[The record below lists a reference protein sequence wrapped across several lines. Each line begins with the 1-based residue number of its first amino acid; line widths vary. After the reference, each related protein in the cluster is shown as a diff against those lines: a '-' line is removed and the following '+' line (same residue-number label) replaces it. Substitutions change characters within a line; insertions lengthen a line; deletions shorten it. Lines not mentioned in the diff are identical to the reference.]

1 MENPYLDLF
10 SLIKNQVEIGFYL
23 FFIDK
28 KDFLDKCYKL
38 LYTVIE
44 ERNTLKIIIKNG
56 SAVPIYEQIKNAIR
70 DEILKGNIKA
80 GEKLPSVRNLARE
93 LSISILTVKKAYD
106 ELESEGFIESR
117 QGLGTFVG
125 KEDPNLRLE
134 EKQKKLEEAL
144 IEALRI
150 SKDIEMKK
158 SDLFELLEYLYE
170 GDFND

>member
-1 MENPYLDLF
+1 M
-10 SLIKNQVEIGFYL
+10 IR
-23 FFIDK
+23 
-28 KDFLDKCYKL
+28 DFLFAGIIDKCYKL
-38 LYTVIE
+38 LYTAIE
-44 ERNTLKIIIKNG
+44 KRGIKLKIIIKNG

-70 DEILKGNIKA
+70 EEILSGAFKS
-80 GEKLPSVRNLARE
+80 GEKLPSVRALARE

-106 ELESEGFIESR
+106 ELENEGFIESR

-144 IEALRI
+144 LEAVRI
-150 SKDIEMKK
+150 SKDIEMEKD
-158 SDLFELLEYLYE
+158 DLFELVDYLYE

>member
-1 MENPYLDLF
+1 M
-10 SLIKNQVEIGFYL
+10 
-23 FFIDK
+23 
-28 KDFLDKCYKL
+28 
-38 LYTVIE
+38 
-44 ERNTLKIIIKNG
+44 KIIIKNG
-56 SAVPIYEQIKNAIR
+56 SPVPIYEQISNAIR
-70 DEILKGNIKA
+70 DEILKEKLKA

-106 ELESEGFIESR
+106 ELENEGFIESR

-144 IEALRI
+144 ISAIGI
-150 SKDIEMKK
+150 SKDIGMEKT
-158 SDLFELLEYLYE
+158 DLRELLDYLYE

>member
-1 MENPYLDLF
+1 M
-10 SLIKNQVEIGFYL
+10 
-23 FFIDK
+23 
-28 KDFLDKCYKL
+28 
-38 LYTVIE
+38 
-44 ERNTLKIIIKNG
+44 KIIIKNG

-70 DEILKGNIKA
+70 EEILNGKLKA

-106 ELESEGFIESR
+106 ELENEGFIESR

-144 IEALRI
+144 LSAIRF
-150 SKDIEMKK
+150 SKDIEMEKY
-158 SDLFELLEYLYE
+158 DLFKLLEYLYE
-170 GDFND
+170 GDFNDW

>member
-1 MENPYLDLF
+1 M
-10 SLIKNQVEIGFYL
+10 
-23 FFIDK
+23 
-28 KDFLDKCYKL
+28 
-38 LYTVIE
+38 
-44 ERNTLKIIIKNG
+44 KIIIKNG

-70 DEILKGNIKA
+70 DEVLKGNLKA

-144 IEALRI
+144 LEALKI
-150 SKDIEMKK
+150 SKDIGMEKNA
-158 SDLFELLEYLYE
+158 LFELLEYLYE
-170 GDFND
+170 GDFNDW